1 MNRNLILTA
10 LVIMPV
16 LLPAQS
22 ASKLPE
28 FDIADIRPSDPSV
41 MKMGKGR
48 MLPGG
53 GLKCPGT
60 R

>member
-1 MNRNLILTA
+1 MNRNLILRA

-16 LLPAQS
+16 LLPVQS

-28 FDIADIRPSDPSV
+28 FEVADIRPSDPSV

-53 GLKCPGT
+53 RTEVGG
-60 R
+60 